1 MTWILTYTGKH
12 FDLLDPQPDMVCIE
26 DIAHSLSCQCR
37 FVGHTEQ
44 FYSTAQH
51 SVNVM
56 KEVYARDYSTEKLT
70 LIWAL
75 LHDSPEAYIGDWSS
89 PLKRALSLSSSLEL
103 QTMETKIMLAIA
115 HALGISVIIS
125 HTEIKKIE
133 SVDRD
138 LLVTEAAQL
147 LNADTSEWNDCGKP
161 IPTLSIRP
169 LNWLNA
175 RRHFLYTYRQLTK

>member
-26 DIAHSLSCQCR
+26 DIAHSLSNLCR
-37 FVGHTEQ
+37 FNGHTEG
-44 FYSTAQH
+44 FYSVAQH

-56 KEVYARDYSTEKLT
+56 KEVYARDYLAPRRLLLT
-70 LIWAL
+70 AL
-75 LHDSPEAYIGDWSS
+75 LHDAAEAYIGDLSS
-89 PLKRALSLSSSLEL
+89 PLKKAMKLAGDNSFRAIEAKIKDAVRGHFNLLSWLDSW
-103 QTMETKIMLAIA
+103 T
-115 HALGISVIIS
+115 VI
-125 HTEIKKIE
+125 HE
-133 SVDRD
+133 VDLD
-138 LLVTEAAQL
+138 LLATEASQL

-175 RRHFLYTYRQLTK
+175 RRQFLYTYKQLIK

>member
-37 FVGHTEQ
+37 FVGHTEY

-56 KEVYARDYSTEKLT
+56 KEVYARNYEASKLT
-70 LIWAL
+70 LLWAL
-75 LHDSPEAYIGDWSS
+75 LHDSPETYIGDFSS
-89 PLKRALSLSSSLEL
+89 PFKRALYAVNADNWRIIE
-103 QTMETKIMLAIA
+103 QRVRDAI
-115 HALGISVIIS
+115 
-125 HTEIKKIE
+125 IE
-133 SVDRD
+133 HFDFFSGTIDFDLIGQADRD
-138 LLVTEAAQL
+138 LLATEAAQL

-175 RRHFLYTYRQLTK
+175 RRHFLYTYKQLTK